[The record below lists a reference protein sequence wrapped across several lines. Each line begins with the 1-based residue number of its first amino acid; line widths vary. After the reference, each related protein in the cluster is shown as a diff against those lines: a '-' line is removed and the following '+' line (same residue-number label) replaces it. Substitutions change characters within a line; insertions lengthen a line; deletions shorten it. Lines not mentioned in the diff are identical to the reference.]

1 MDFENNFADF
11 STTDLQNLKEDVFQE
26 APFDKYAVFREL
38 EQDDPAAG
46 DTVEDNTETADF
58 EDAVQDSIKEEAEL
72 PRSDSAMAEEGLR
85 DEELEDYT
93 EDGDK
98 YAALREICSEDAE
111 PQVEVRF
118 FYVKTDQSYLKNGKV
133 KGWFSLIHEIS
144 KNAKGQ
150 ASDLLFLFSLLKW
163 LKS

>member
-1 MDFENNFADF
+1 VLHKYHIYLLNDNYVTFSYSALRESLDGEEVFKVDFENNFADF
-11 STTDLQNLKEDVFQE
+11 SSTDLQNLKEDVFQE

-46 DTVEDNTETADF
+46 DNVEDNTETADF
-58 EDAVQDSIKEEAEL
+58 EDAVQDSIKETADL

-98 YAALREICSEDAE
+98 YAALREMCSEEAE
-111 PQVEVRF
+111 PQVEVRC
-118 FYVKTDQSYLKNGKV
+118 
-133 KGWFSLIHEIS
+133 
-144 KNAKGQ
+144 
-150 ASDLLFLFSLLKW
+150 FL
-163 LKS
+163 